1 MHPPRGTSANDAGG
15 DFRQH
20 RFASMKIQRGIIS
33 ALVVVSCLMG
43 DPASARD
50 LRIRYV
56 TFDNDNVVTVQAGL
70 GVSTMIQLGASE
82 LIETIS
88 AGDTLGWSI
97 VPKKNSGILF
107 VKPLQEHAVTNINIV
122 TNKRVYALLLQGTKD
137 PSVRTA
143 YQVRFKYPDEDINA
157 NLLAEA
163 EESMRNP
170 LLKDLDTAHLNYDY
184 TYKGTDDLKPRVAFD
199 DGNRMF
205 LQFTG
210 DIPAIF
216 VVEDKRAESLVNIRT
231 EGDYVIVDKVAAQ
244 FTLRAGDKTLC
255 LYNRRFATR
264 AKAKNSDVI
273 AEIYGPVK
281 VGSKISKSNYYG
293 SHQPSNPRS
302 NLEADLVP
310 N

>member
-1 MHPPRGTSANDAGG
+1 MRSQFSLMT
-15 DFRQH
+15 
-20 RFASMKIQRGIIS
+20 
-33 ALVVVSCLMG
+33 ALIAAVCLTAE
-43 DPASARD
+43 PASARD
-50 LRIRYV
+50 SRIRYV

-70 GVSTMIQLGASE
+70 GVSTMIQLGSSE

-122 TNKRVYALLLQGTKD
+122 TNRRVYALLLQGTKD
-137 PSVRTA
+137 PSIRTA
-143 YQVRFKYPDEDINA
+143 YQVRFKYPEEDINA
-157 NLLAEA
+157 KLLAEA
-163 EESMRNP
+163 EEGVRDP
-170 LLKDLDTAHLNYDY
+170 LRKGLDTARLNYDY
-184 TYKGTDDLKPRVAFD
+184 TYKGADELKPRIAFD

-244 FTLRAGDKTLC
+244 FTLRAGAKTLC
-255 LYNRRFATR
+255 LYNTRFKDQLA
-264 AKAKNSDVI
+264 AKNNDLV
-273 AEIYGPVK
+273 AEISGPIK
-281 VGSKISKSNYYG
+281 IGSKIGPKVSSKSKPAA
-293 SHQPSNPRS
+293 SQ
-302 NLEADLVP
+302 EATLVR

>member
-1 MHPPRGTSANDAGG
+1 MRSQFSLMT
-15 DFRQH
+15 
-20 RFASMKIQRGIIS
+20 
-33 ALVVVSCLMG
+33 ALIAAVCLTG

-50 LRIRYV
+50 SRIRYV

-70 GVSTMIQLGASE
+70 GVSTMIQLGSSE

-122 TNKRVYALLLQGTKD
+122 TNRRVYALLLQGTKD
-137 PSVRTA
+137 PSIRTA

-157 NLLAEA
+157 KLLAEA
-163 EESMRNP
+163 EEGVRDP
-170 LLKDLDTAHLNYDY
+170 LRKDLDTARLNYEY
-184 TYKGTDDLKPRVAFD
+184 TYKGADELKPRIAFD

-244 FTLRAGDKTLC
+244 FTLRAGAKTLC
-255 LYNRRFATR
+255 LYNTRFKDQLA
-264 AKAKNSDVI
+264 AKNNDLVAKIS
-273 AEIYGPVK
+273 GPIK
-281 VGSKISKSNYYG
+281 IGSKIGPKVSSKSKPAA
-293 SHQPSNPRS
+293 SQ
-302 NLEADLVP
+302 EATLVR

>member
-1 MHPPRGTSANDAGG
+1 MRSQFSLMT
-15 DFRQH
+15 
-20 RFASMKIQRGIIS
+20 
-33 ALVVVSCLMG
+33 ALIAAVCLTAE
-43 DPASARD
+43 PASARD
-50 LRIRYV
+50 SRIRYV

-70 GVSTMIQLGASE
+70 GVSTMIQLGSSE

-122 TNKRVYALLLQGTKD
+122 TNRRVYALLLQGTKD
-137 PSVRTA
+137 PSIRTA

-157 NLLAEA
+157 KLLAEA
-163 EESMRNP
+163 EEGVRDP
-170 LLKDLDTAHLNYDY
+170 LRKGLDTARLNYDY
-184 TYKGTDDLKPRVAFD
+184 TYKGADELKPRIAFD

-244 FTLRAGDKTLC
+244 FTLRAGAKTLC
-255 LYNRRFATR
+255 LYNTRFKDQLA
-264 AKAKNSDVI
+264 AKNNDLV
-273 AEIYGPVK
+273 AEISGPIK
-281 VGSKISKSNYYG
+281 IGSKIGAKPKPAAS
-293 SHQPSNPRS
+293 Q
-302 NLEADLVP
+302 EATLVR

>member
-1 MHPPRGTSANDAGG
+1 MRPQLGLVA
-15 DFRQH
+15 
-20 RFASMKIQRGIIS
+20 
-33 ALVVVSCLMG
+33 ALIAAVCLTG
-43 DPASARD
+43 DPALAGDS
-50 LRIRYV
+50 RIRYV

-70 GVSTMIQLGASE
+70 GVSTMIQLGSSE

-122 TNKRVYALLLQGTKD
+122 TNKRVYALLLQGTRD

-157 NLLAEA
+157 KLLAEA
-163 EESMRNP
+163 EEGVRDP
-170 LLKDLDTAHLNYDY
+170 LLKDLDTARLNYDY
-184 TYKGTDDLKPRVAFD
+184 TYNGADELKPRVAFD

-216 VVEDKRAESLVNIRT
+216 VVEDKRTESLVNIRT

-244 FTLRAGDKTLC
+244 FTLRAGAKTLC
-255 LYNRRFATR
+255 LYNTRFKDQVA
-264 AKAKNSDVI
+264 AKNNDLV
-273 AEIYGPVK
+273 AEMYGPIK
-281 VGSKISKSNYYG
+281 IGSKIGVKPKPAAG
-293 SHQPSNPRS
+293 Q
-302 NLEADLVP
+302 EATLVRD
-310 N
+310 

>member
-1 MHPPRGTSANDAGG
+1 MRLQ
-15 DFRQH
+15 FRLLT
-20 RFASMKIQRGIIS
+20 
-33 ALVVVSCLMG
+33 ALIAAVCLSG
-43 DPASARD
+43 VPASARD
-50 LRIRYV
+50 SRIRYV

-70 GVSTMIQLGASE
+70 GVSTMIQLGSSE

-122 TNKRVYALLLQGTKD
+122 TNKRVYSLLLQGTKD

-143 YQVRFKYPDEDINA
+143 YQVRFKYPDEDVNA
-157 NLLAEA
+157 KLLAEA
-163 EESMRNP
+163 EEGVRDP
-170 LLKDLDTAHLNYDY
+170 LLKDLDTARLNYDY
-184 TYKGTDDLKPRVAFD
+184 TYKGADELKPRVAFD

-205 LQFTG
+205 LQFAG

-244 FTLRAGDKTLC
+244 FTLRAGAKTLC
-255 LYNRRFATR
+255 LYNTRFKDQLA
-264 AKAKNSDVI
+264 AKNNDLV
-273 AEIYGPVK
+273 AEMYGPIK
-281 VGSKISKSNYYG
+281 IGSKTGSKISAKPKPAASQG
-293 SHQPSNPRS
+293 
-302 NLEADLVP
+302 ATLVRD
-310 N
+310 

>member
-1 MHPPRGTSANDAGG
+1 MRSQFSLMT
-15 DFRQH
+15 
-20 RFASMKIQRGIIS
+20 
-33 ALVVVSCLMG
+33 ALIAAVCLTAE
-43 DPASARD
+43 PASARD
-50 LRIRYV
+50 SRIRYV

-70 GVSTMIQLGASE
+70 GVSTMIQLGSSE

-122 TNKRVYALLLQGTKD
+122 TNRRVYALLLQGTKD
-137 PSVRTA
+137 PSIRTA

-157 NLLAEA
+157 KLLAEA
-163 EESMRNP
+163 EEGVRDP
-170 LLKDLDTAHLNYDY
+170 LRKGLDTARLNYDY
-184 TYKGTDDLKPRVAFD
+184 TYKGADELKPRIAFD

-244 FTLRAGDKTLC
+244 FTLRAGAKTLC
-255 LYNRRFATR
+255 LYNTRFKDQLA
-264 AKAKNSDVI
+264 AKNNDLV
-273 AEIYGPVK
+273 AEISGPIK
-281 VGSKISKSNYYG
+281 IGSKISSKSKPAA
-293 SHQPSNPRS
+293 SQ
-302 NLEADLVP
+302 EATLVR

>member
-1 MHPPRGTSANDAGG
+1 MKMQ
-15 DFRQH
+15 FRLVT
-20 RFASMKIQRGIIS
+20 
-33 ALVVVSCLMG
+33 ALIAAVCLSG

-50 LRIRYV
+50 SRIRYV

-70 GVSTMIQLGASE
+70 GVSTMIQLGSSE

-143 YQVRFKYPDEDINA
+143 YQVRFKYPDEDVNA
-157 NLLAEA
+157 KLLAEA
-163 EESMRNP
+163 EEGVRDPS
-170 LLKDLDTAHLNYDY
+170 LKDLDTAHLNYDY
-184 TYKGTDDLKPRVAFD
+184 TYKGADELKPRVAFD

-244 FTLRAGDKTLC
+244 FTLRAGAKTLC
-255 LYNRRFATR
+255 LYNTRFKDQLA
-264 AKAKNSDVI
+264 AKNNDLV
-273 AEIYGPVK
+273 AEIYGPTK
-281 VGSKISKSNYYG
+281 IGSKISFKSKPVA
-293 SHQPSNPRS
+293 SQ
-302 NLEADLVP
+302 EATLVRD
-310 N
+310 

>member
-1 MHPPRGTSANDAGG
+1 
-15 DFRQH
+15 
-20 RFASMKIQRGIIS
+20 MKMQFNLMT
-33 ALVVVSCLMG
+33 ALIAAVCLSG
-43 DPASARD
+43 DPVFARD
-50 LRIRYV
+50 SRIRYV

-70 GVSTMIQLGASE
+70 GVSTMIQLGSSE

-122 TNKRVYALLLQGTKD
+122 TNKRVYSLLLQGTKD

-143 YQVRFKYPDEDINA
+143 YQVRFKYPDEDVNA
-157 NLLAEA
+157 KLLAEA
-163 EESMRNP
+163 EEGVRDP
-170 LLKDLDTAHLNYDY
+170 LLKDLDTARLNYDY
-184 TYKGTDDLKPRVAFD
+184 TYKGADELKPRVAFD

-205 LQFTG
+205 LQFAG

-244 FTLRAGDKTLC
+244 FTLRAGAKTLC
-255 LYNRRFATR
+255 LYNTRFKDRSA
-264 AKAKNSDVI
+264 AKNSDLV
-273 AEIYGPVK
+273 AEMYGPIK
-281 VGSKISKSNYYG
+281 IGSKIGAKPKSAA
-293 SHQPSNPRS
+293 SQ
-302 NLEADLVP
+302 EVTLVRD
-310 N
+310 